1 MTLGFQLSTKA
12 IDLDNVDAA
21 KDDIHWD
28 LDASFL
34 IALSY
39 CDINALQTIGE
50 LSMSMSNSF

>member
-1 MTLGFQLSTKA
+1 MTLGFQLSTKT

-34 IALSY
+34 IALS
-39 CDINALQTIGE
+39 
-50 LSMSMSNSF
+50 